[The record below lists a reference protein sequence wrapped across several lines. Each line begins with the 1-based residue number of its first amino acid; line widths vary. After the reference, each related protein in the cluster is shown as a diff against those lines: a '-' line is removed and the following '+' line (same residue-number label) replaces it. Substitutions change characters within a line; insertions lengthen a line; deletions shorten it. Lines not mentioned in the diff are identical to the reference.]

1 MKKSSHTSP
10 KLILLLLFVII
21 GFIFGS
27 IYGWKIRYFAYKLSH
42 RIFDTPVVEK
52 PLHINPDVI
61 KKKTGITYVPFELK
75 TSKRIFEEVKKDSST
90 TLSVYVRNLNNWPW
104 FGIGED
110 DIFAP
115 IRSLKMPLFIA
126 YLKWSE
132 KNPDLLNQML
142 TPVVENDAISADYT
156 FIPKNTL
163 KTTQSYSVKRLL
175 EEMMVKSNDVA
186 MNTLL
191 KNIPYSFL
199 TQVDTDLGVLLPG
212 EEEIR
217 NSISLKEYSSF
228 FRILY
233 NVSYLSSASSEYA
246 LSLLTKT
253 DFPQGIRKWVP
264 TPTQIANK
272 FWEKIL
278 SEDGK
283 KIYQLHDCGIVYYKP
298 YPYIICISTKGE
310 NVDWLANVIGNTSR
324 IVFEEI
330 SKSYP

>member
-1 MKKSSHTSP
+1 
-10 KLILLLLFVII
+10 
-21 GFIFGS
+21 
-27 IYGWKIRYFAYKLSH
+27 
-42 RIFDTPVVEK
+42 
-52 PLHINPDVI
+52 
-61 KKKTGITYVPFELK
+61 
-75 TSKRIFEEVKKDSST
+75 
-90 TLSVYVRNLNNWPW
+90 
-104 FGIGED
+104 
-110 DIFAP
+110 
-115 IRSLKMPLFIA
+115 MPLFIA

-253 DFPQGIRKWVP
+253 DFPQGIRK
-264 TPTQIANK
+264 
-272 FWEKIL
+272 
-278 SEDGK
+278 
-283 KIYQLHDCGIVYYKP
+283 
-298 YPYIICISTKGE
+298 
-310 NVDWLANVIGNTSR
+310 
-324 IVFEEI
+324 
-330 SKSYP
+330 